1 MSDFLARLVQRQ
13 WGQFPTMQPRLPS
26 VFAPAMG
33 QMGFQETEGGI
44 DTTAPLIKEHT
55 PQGALEKQPVREPEL
70 PKSDETLLTSRVFQ
84 PMVESH
90 LVNRLGTEAPESPRV
105 SDATPLVDV
114 RSIQR
119 THVTEIPRMSA
130 QRKINDEGI
139 QTQRQTRPRQDGRGE
154 ESLHLVP
161 SDIAGSMAIP
171 RLAEPRA
178 RNQARTLQQ
187 AEAPRSLVGAGS
199 SAERAQNISPTLAE
213 SPVQVT
219 IGRIEVTA
227 VTQAAPAKRAAAPRK
242 PAMSLDDYLARRR
255 RRES

>member
-13 WGQFPTMQPRLPS
+13 WGQIPTIQPRLPS
-26 VFAPAMG
+26 VFTPVMD

-44 DTTAPLIKEHT
+44 DTTAPLIKGQT
-55 PQGALEKQPVREPEL
+55 PQVTLERQWVREPER
-70 PKSDETLLTSRVFQ
+70 PKSDETLLTSRAFQ

-90 LVNRLGTEAPESPRV
+90 SVNRLGTEAPKSPRV

-114 RSIQR
+114 QSIQR
-119 THVTEIPRMSA
+119 THVTEMPRMSA
-130 QRKINDEGI
+130 QRQINDEGI
-139 QTQRQTRPRQDGRGE
+139 RTQPQTRPHQDGRGE
-154 ESLHLVP
+154 ESLHPVP

-171 RLAEPRA
+171 RLAEPRV
-178 RNQARTLQQ
+178 RNQARTPQQ

-199 SAERAQNISPTLAE
+199 SAERAQNIPPTLAE

-227 VTQAAPAKRAAAPRK
+227 VTQAAPAKRAATPRK
-242 PAMSLDDYLARRR
+242 PTMSLDEYLARRR